1 MVDEF
6 HNDNTDMQSDDWQP
20 IEDWLFINE
29 RNITWLS
36 RRLSLSKQ
44 AVHTWKKNK
53 NIPENRKPGIAY
65 ALGTS
70 VEMLWGEL

>member
-1 MVDEF
+1 MKQT
-6 HNDNTDMQSDDWQP
+6 NDWQP
-20 IEDWLFINE
+20 IDDWLYIND
-29 RNITWLS
+29 RSISWLA

-53 NIPENRKPGIAY
+53 NIPDDRIPGVAY

-70 VEMLWGEL
+70 VEILWEEL

>member
-1 MVDEF
+1 MKQT
-6 HNDNTDMQSDDWQP
+6 NDWQP
-20 IEDWLFINE
+20 IDDCLYINDRSISWLA
-29 RNITWLS
+29 

-53 NIPENRKPGIAY
+53 NIPDDRKPGVAY

-70 VEMLWGEL
+70 VEILWEEL

>member
-1 MVDEF
+1 MKQT
-6 HNDNTDMQSDDWQP
+6 NDWQP
-20 IEDWLFINE
+20 IDDWLYIND
-29 RNITWLS
+29 RSISWLA

-53 NIPENRKPGIAY
+53 NIPDDRKPGVAY

-70 VEMLWGEL
+70 VEILWEEL

>member
-1 MVDEF
+1 MKQT
-6 HNDNTDMQSDDWQP
+6 NDWQP
-20 IEDWLFINE
+20 IDDWLYIND
-29 RNITWLS
+29 RSISWLA

-53 NIPENRKPGIAY
+53 NIPDDRKPGVAY

-70 VEMLWGEL
+70 VEI

>member
-1 MVDEF
+1 MKQT
-6 HNDNTDMQSDDWQP
+6 NDCQPIDDWLY
-20 IEDWLFINE
+20 INDRSISWLA
-29 RNITWLS
+29 

-53 NIPENRKPGIAY
+53 NIPDDRKPGVAY

-70 VEMLWGEL
+70 VEILWEEL